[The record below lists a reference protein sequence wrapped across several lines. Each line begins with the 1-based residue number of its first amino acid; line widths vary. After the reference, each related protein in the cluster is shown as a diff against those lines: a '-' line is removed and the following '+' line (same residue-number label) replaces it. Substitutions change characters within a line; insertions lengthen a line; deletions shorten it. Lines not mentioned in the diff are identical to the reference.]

1 MTTSYTNLLFIFT
14 VAILLAATANAF
26 APSEMPTAGKASTSY
41 AQMKRVNQ
49 VGFAAA
55 PPSFNSRRVCD
66 GGVCK
71 MASDSEIDAEKLRA
85 QAQKLR
91 EEAAA
96 AAGISVEE
104 LTSASKKTDG
114 TVYDDEPMLEPIRDP
129 LSDSM
134 KQRLMRE
141 ASTGLD
147 SNSKQT
153 NVILYISAAV
163 VLLILAGGQGIL
175 Y

>member
-1 MTTSYTNLLFIFT
+1 MTSSYTTMLFIAALV
-14 VAILLAATANAF
+14 VATNAF
-26 APSEMPTAGKASTSY
+26 APSEMPTARKNAASTSY
-41 AQMKRVNQ
+41 AQMKRVN
-49 VGFAAA
+49 GFSA
-55 PPSFNSRRVCD
+55 SFNSRNRVCN

-71 MASDSEIDAEKLRA
+71 MASDAEIDAAKLRA

-96 AAGISVEE
+96 AAGVSVEE
-104 LTSASKKTDG
+104 LTAASKKSANN

-134 KQRLMRE
+134 RERLRRE

-147 SNSKQT
+147 SNKSQT
-153 NVILYISAAV
+153 NVILYISAAI
-163 VLLILAGGQGIL
+163 VLLVLAGGQGIL

>member
-1 MTTSYTNLLFIFT
+1 
-14 VAILLAATANAF
+14 
-26 APSEMPTAGKASTSY
+26 
-41 AQMKRVNQ
+41 
-49 VGFAAA
+49 
-55 PPSFNSRRVCD
+55 
-66 GGVCK
+66 

>member
-1 MTTSYTNLLFIFT
+1 MPTSYTALFVTIGVLL
-14 VAILLAATANAF
+14 VVTANAF
-26 APSEMPTAGKASTSY
+26 SPSEMPTARKNAASTSY
-41 AQMKRVNQ
+41 AQMKRV
-49 VGFAAA
+49 GFAAA
-55 PPSFNSRRVCD
+55 PPPFHNRRVCNG

-71 MASDSEIDAEKLRA
+71 MATDAEIDAAKLKA

-91 EEAAA
+91 EEAAE
-96 AAGISVEE
+96 AAGVSVEE
-104 LTSASKKTDG
+104 LTTAAKNADG

-129 LSDSM
+129 LSDQM
-134 KQRLMRE
+134 RQRLMRE

-153 NVILYISAAV
+153 NVILYISVAV
-163 VLLILAGGQGIL
+163 VLLVLAGGSGIL

>member
-1 MTTSYTNLLFIFT
+1 
-14 VAILLAATANAF
+14 
-26 APSEMPTAGKASTSY
+26 
-41 AQMKRVNQ
+41 
-49 VGFAAA
+49 
-55 PPSFNSRRVCD
+55 
-66 GGVCK
+66 

-96 AAGISVEE
+96 EAGISVEE

>member
-1 MTTSYTNLLFIFT
+1 MPS
-14 VAILLAATANAF
+14 ARKNA
-26 APSEMPTAGKASTSY
+26 ASTSY
-41 AQMKRVNQ
+41 AQMKRVN
-49 VGFAAA
+49 GFAA
-55 PPSFNSRRVCD
+55 PFNNRNRICN

-71 MASDSEIDAEKLRA
+71 MASDAETDVEKLRA

-96 AAGISVEE
+96 AAGVSVEE
-104 LTSASKKTDG
+104 LTTVTKPNADG

-134 KQRLMRE
+134 RERLRRE

-147 SNSKQT
+147 SNSSQT
-153 NVILYISAAV
+153 NVILYISVAV
-163 VLLILAGGQGIL
+163 ALLVLAGGQGIL
-175 Y
+175 F

>member
-1 MTTSYTNLLFIFT
+1 
-14 VAILLAATANAF
+14 
-26 APSEMPTAGKASTSY
+26 
-41 AQMKRVNQ
+41 
-49 VGFAAA
+49 
-55 PPSFNSRRVCD
+55 
-66 GGVCK
+66 

-96 AAGISVEE
+96 AAGVSVEE